1 MMTAQVL
8 FRHISET
15 LANVYDSNEAK
26 SIAYLVLETR
36 YGLSRTAV
44 ILDTPLATDV
54 AEITPLLERLK
65 NQEPVQYVLG
75 EADFYGRTFAVT
87 PAVLIPRP
95 ETEELVHWVLQELKG
110 TTTPD
115 LLDIGTG
122 SGCIALTLAAERPDA
137 RVTAL
142 DISEE
147 ALTVAR
153 NNAQRL
159 GVTVEFIQK
168 NALIS
173 QDLPA
178 QRYTAIVS
186 NPPYVKQAE
195 AASMLP
201 HVLNHEPHL
210 ALFVADR
217 DPLIFY
223 RAIAQ
228 YASTHLLENGFC
240 AVEINQALGRETAA
254 EFSKAGFDHVE
265 IRTDLSG
272 RDRMILARK

>member
-1 MMTAQVL
+1 MTAQVL

-15 LANVYDSNEAK
+15 LANVYDTNEAK

-44 ILDTPLATDV
+44 ILDTPLPPDV
-54 AEITPLLERLK
+54 ADITPLLERLK

-75 EADFYGRTFAVT
+75 EADFYGRTFEVT

-95 ETEELVHWVLQELKG
+95 ETEELVQWVLQELKG

-142 DISEE
+142 DVSEE
-147 ALTVAR
+147 ALTVAG

-159 GVTVEFIQK
+159 GVTVECIQK
-168 NALIS
+168 NALIT

-195 AASMLP
+195 AATMLP

-210 ALFVADR
+210 ALFVADH

-240 AVEINQALGRETAA
+240 AVEINQALGPETAA
-254 EFSKAGFDHVE
+254 EFSKAGFDYVE